1 MNTLY
6 WWVYENLESLTDGVY
21 TVDSF
26 NNYILKDG
34 DLFKVNVRTN
44 NETRAITVSSG
55 KVVKCEDDAEEF
67 KDSIRLES
75 PEDAVYWKQVELV
88 G

>member
-21 TVDSF
+21 TADSF

-34 DLFKVNVRTN
+34 VLFKVNVRTN

-55 KVVKCEDDAEEF
+55 KVVKCEEME
-67 KDSIRLES
+67 
-75 PEDAVYWKQVELV
+75 
-88 G
+88 